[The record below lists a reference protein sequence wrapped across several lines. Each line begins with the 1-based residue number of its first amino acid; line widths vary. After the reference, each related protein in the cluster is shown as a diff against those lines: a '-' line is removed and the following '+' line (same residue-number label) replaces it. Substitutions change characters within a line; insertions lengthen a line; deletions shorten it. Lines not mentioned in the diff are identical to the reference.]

1 MPKLNLNLFLDED
14 YEVYADRQY
23 RRRTKYKAGHTP
35 KRFPADVKAEL
46 AEGGETSE
54 IFDFSY
60 KASRHERTWIVNSLG
75 GFYEQHWFDDLLR
88 LVKGGKEASVYQC
101 LGNQTTGSDY
111 IAAKIYRPRMFRNL
125 RKDHIYREGRANLD
139 SDGNVIEED
148 GMLNAMRKR
157 STYGLELLHTS
168 WLAHELK
175 ALQVLSE
182 AGADVPIPYASN
194 DNAILMEYVGGE
206 FLAAPTLIEVDLEQ
220 DEAHALFEQVL
231 KNIEILL
238 ANNMIHAD
246 LSAYNILYWEG
257 QIKLIDFPQ
266 VIHPDENRN
275 AYRIFERD
283 VTKVCEYFARQ
294 GVKNKPREIATK
306 MWRASN
312 RRIDPEIH
320 PAHLDEE
327 DAKDRAYW
335 EQSSNKTHPK
345 FNV

>member
-1 MPKLNLNLFLDED
+1 MPKLNLNFFLDED

-23 RRRTKYKAGHTP
+23 RRLAKYKPDHKP
-35 KRFPADVKAEL
+35 KRPPTQVQTDL
-46 AEGGETSE
+46 AEGGAASE

-60 KASRHERTWIVNSLG
+60 KASRHERAWIIDSLV
-75 GFYEQHWFDDLLR
+75 GFYDQRWFDDVLR

-125 RKDHIYREGRANLD
+125 RKDHLYREGRANLD
-139 SDGNVIEED
+139 SDGNEIIED
-148 GMLNAMRKR
+148 GMLHAMSKR
-157 STYGLELLHTS
+157 SAYGLELLHTS

-182 AGADVPIPYASN
+182 AGADVPFPHASN

-206 FLAAPTLIEVDLEQ
+206 YLGAPTLIEVDL
-220 DEAHALFEQVL
+220 DNNEAQTLFKRVL
-231 KNIEILL
+231 KNIEIML

-266 VIHPDENRN
+266 AIHPDENRN

-283 VTKVCEYFARQ
+283 IIRVCEYFARQ
-294 GVKNKPREIATK
+294 GVKSRPRKIAAQ
-306 MWRASN
+306 MWRATN

-320 PAHLDEE
+320 PAHLNEE

-335 EQSSNKTHPK
+335 ERSSSGRQEQ
-345 FNV
+345 